1 MPLRYLARELYR
13 LTRKVE
19 ELERQMT
26 ALGDGPSPE
35 RGPLEAELFQARKDR
50 DHLREVLESKKDQPI
65 V

>member
-19 ELERQMT
+19 DLERQMT
-26 ALGDGPSPE
+26 ALGTGPAPE

-50 DHLREVLESKKDQPI
+50 DHLRGVLESKKDQP
-65 V
+65 VV

>member
-19 ELERQMT
+19 DLERQMT
-26 ALGDGPSPE
+26 ALGNGPAPE
-35 RGPLEAELFQARKDR
+35 RGPLEAELFRARKDR